1 MDTIFSLEH
10 ESYKL
15 HINGDLGGHNFVPK
29 TRRIELSSCKN
40 STAAF
45 QLLLQSDSITAVNT
59 GSKPWFSEL
68 EDVSNIRIS
77 HRGELSV
84 KFNHIGIIRDDK
96 GEYYGDI
103 LLNQQVVQVKSDIP
117 HSIFVEIEVPA
128 DIQEGNY
135 NGVIEL
141 YASKLFD
148 DEELIGEARYSL
160 KVYDVLLPDLKK
172 GNFYLDLW
180 QHNSNIARKAEVELW
195 SDRHFEIIEQYIK
208 TLSEIGQ
215 RTITAVVTEI
225 PWCGQRC
232 FIEKGTPAN
241 MFEYSMVGVKKENSG
256 YTYDYSVLDR
266 YISLCMSYG
275 IDSEIEVFGLINN
288 WLSVSDGYCNYT
300 NYGEVLRIRY
310 MSEDGTYK
318 YMRKAKDI
326 EDYIKALHNHFI
338 EKGWIDIVRVTADEP
353 WELEVFKQ
361 NFERIR
367 RLAPR
372 FKYKA
377 AIGKYDF
384 FDNFRTKI
392 SDFAPSVCCFL
403 NELQDFSTAVQE
415 YQDNKFLWYICCSP
429 DAPNTYIRSGL
440 LEARYVTVLTHYFG
454 LSGLLRWSY
463 NIWPEKPR
471 EDIRF
476 SMFPAGDTNFVYP
489 AGDMS
494 PLLTLRY
501 KALRRGI
508 EDFELLH
515 MLKQKGESETLNRIY
530 SIVIT
535 NRDFEGFFDN
545 TVNIIPFDKISSAK
559 AIDWDRLREGIY
571 KALS

>member
-15 HINGDLGGHNFVPK
+15 HINGDFSGHNFVPK

-45 QLLLQSDSITAVNT
+45 QLVLQSDSITAVNT
-59 GSKPWFSEL
+59 GKKPWFSEL

-103 LLNQQVVQVKSDIP
+103 LLNQQVVQVKSDMP
-117 HSIFVEIEVPA
+117 HSVYVEIEVPA
-128 DIQEGNY
+128 DIQDGTY
-135 NGVIEL
+135 NGIIEL

-160 KVYDVLLPDLKK
+160 NVYDVVLPDLKN

-241 MFEYSMVGVKKENSG
+241 MFEYSMVGVKKEKSG
-256 YTYDYSVLDR
+256 YIYDYSVLDR

-288 WLSVSDGYCNYT
+288 WLSVSDGYYNYT

-310 MSEDGTYK
+310 LSEDGTYK

-326 EDYIKALHNHFI
+326 EEYIKALHSHFI
-338 EKGWIDIVRVTADEP
+338 ENGWIDIVRVTADEP

-377 AIGKYDF
+377 AIGKYNF
-384 FDNFRTKI
+384 FDSFRTQI

-403 NELQDFSTAVQE
+403 NELQDFSTAVQK
-415 YQDNKFLWYICCSP
+415 YHDNKFLWYICCSP

-508 EDFELLH
+508 EDFELLQ
-515 MLKQKGESETLNRIY
+515 MLKRKGESETLNRIY
-530 SIVIT
+530 SVVIT

-545 TVNIIPFDKISSAK
+545 TVNIIPFEKISSAK
-559 AIDWDRLREGIY
+559 ATDWDKLREGIY